1 MIPFHPTYTHSLLP
15 FHVYMLIYPDM
26 ILGDAL
32 WKGHMV
38 RNWRRLWSTDNE
50 ELRLLVQH
58 RSNSLT
64 SELGSKSLSVSLE
77 MTVAFVRDPDTVD
90 PVKPY
95 MDLWPPRNSEII
107 NVYCFKPLNLGIICY
122 AAMNA
127 GVPNVAQSVK
137 NLTQC
142 LWGCGLEPWP
152 HSLG

>member
-1 MIPFHPTYTHSLLP
+1 MISFHLTYTHSLLP

-122 AAMNA
+122 AARQQYLSC
-127 GVPNVAQSVK
+127 VSYPCPYCK
-137 NLTQC
+137 PPF
-142 LWGCGLEPWP
+142 WGPL
-152 HSLG
+152 L